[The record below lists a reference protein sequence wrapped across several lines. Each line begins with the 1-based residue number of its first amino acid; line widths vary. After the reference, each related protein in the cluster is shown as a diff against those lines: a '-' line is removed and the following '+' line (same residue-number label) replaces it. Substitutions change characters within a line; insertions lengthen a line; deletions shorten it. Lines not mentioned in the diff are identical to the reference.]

1 MEGQISTTPLLLVLR
16 EKIEKD
22 LLRNFTDRTV
32 GALVLCSTCVSFFI
46 LSIALRNYIDG
57 IVSSIPLFDSF
68 ALNNA
73 ARRWLS
79 YAVCFGSVL
88 IFVLTNPKSLLKS
101 MTRYLSACNNMGG
114 GVFVLI
120 MLYFS
125 RSHKY
130 SVVANRTE
138 DETNPL
144 ASEAKTPDSV
154 IDPRSISKG
163 TAAALISTLI
173 PFFLFATLLA
183 LLGPFFGIEL
193 GAGE

>member
-1 MEGQISTTPLLLVLR
+1 MLVLKD
-16 EKIEKD
+16 KIED
-22 LLRNFTDRTV
+22 ETLRNFTDKTV

-46 LSIALRNYIDG
+46 LSIALKNYIDG
-57 IVSSIPLFDSF
+57 IVSSISLFESF

-79 YAVCFGSVL
+79 YTVCFGSVL
-88 IFVLTNPKSLLKS
+88 AFVLLNPRSLLDA
-101 MTRYLSACNNMGG
+101 MTRYLSACNNLGS
-114 GVFVLI
+114 GVFVLV

-125 RSHKY
+125 RNRKY
-130 SVVANRTE
+130 AVIANPME
-138 DETNPL
+138 DKTDPKIKE
-144 ASEAKTPDSV
+144 EAPFFV

-183 LLGPFFGIEL
+183 LLGPFFGVEL
-193 GAGE
+193 GTGE